1 MPNRRRRLHP
11 PPKIIRNM
19 SRVFLANFE
28 AFDTLLGW
36 QKANPGA
43 RDSILVA
50 SAAVLV
56 TLCILAWAIFIRKR
70 GRTREH
76 QPVPRAQA
84 DKDNIAAKRRK
95 WRRRRRDHRP
105 RNPTLAE
112 TGGLPPAKT
121 EVPPPTLN

>member
-1 MPNRRRRLHP
+1 
-11 PPKIIRNM
+11 M

-28 AFDTLLGW
+28 AFDTLIGW
-36 QKANPGA
+36 QKANHGA

-56 TLCILAWAIFIRKR
+56 TLCILAWAVFIRKR

-84 DKDNIAAKRRK
+84 DKDNTASKRRK